1 MAGPGTIVPDPIS
14 GGLGPNSSPQGKTYG
29 IDYRQIQQP
38 EEGIPSW
45 ALSRDAEG
53 IGHEAQELGN
63 LFHEFEGI
71 SSGIQNKAA
80 LQAGALAGAAS
91 GATGHPQYREGLERF
106 SAYSQAFNNAATGA
120 YAVQAEAQADDA
132 AARLRVQANNDPDH
146 FATTYSA
153 VRDAVLK
160 QAPAQAVPVLTE
172 IYNKRLAEGV
182 AALSGSQ
189 AAQQQKVQ
197 HDIYMEGIQRQTS
210 RVAALEGAGDAH
222 SQVQA
227 ADELTKLSTLIDG
240 GVNAGLYSKEEAVAM
255 HVGAMRA
262 ITSQVFETQI
272 DNEIANGGD
281 PVAYLQKFM
290 DAHQA
295 NLKDT
300 SQPAL
305 LSDQEYQKL
314 IRDGLTKMYEHNAT
328 IAFAK
333 KQGTT
338 AQQLRFQQGEQDYTV
353 KLLTSKLTMKDLAI
367 GVANGDIKSSVAR
380 SMRDALLHGSQAK
393 SDPRALYE
401 AYTNPENLD
410 WSSTD
415 VLNLPG
421 LSDADKLKLVQH
433 IQKQRDSWDGTQQ
446 SKHARQ
452 AINAAL
458 KIPPGTPY
466 AALSDDQRTAA
477 LRAQQEYT
485 NEMNAT
491 DPAKRVG
498 LAGSIAQKVVAHV
511 HQEQAADDL
520 KTWGTARQNFINMY
534 GPGSASPLDTD
545 RYESRLKYYDQ
556 QISQAQAAAKV
567 H

>member
-1 MAGPGTIVPDPIS
+1 VAGPGTIIPDPIA
-14 GGLGPNSSPQGKTYG
+14 GGLGPSAAPRGPTG
-29 IDYRQIQQP
+29 VDYRQLQQP
-38 EEGIPSW
+38 EEGVPSW

-53 IGHEAQELGN
+53 VGHEAQALGQ
-63 LFHEFEGI
+63 LFREFEGI
-71 SSGIQNKAA
+71 SNDVHTKVAT
-80 LQAGALAGAAS
+80 QAGAIAGAAS
-91 GATGHPQYREGLERF
+91 GATGHPQYRQGLERF
-106 SAYSQAFNNAATGA
+106 TAYSQAFNNAATGA

-132 AARLRVQANNDPDH
+132 AARLRVQANNDPAH

-160 QAPAQAVPVLTE
+160 QAPAQAVPILTD

-189 AAQQQKVQ
+189 AAEQQKV
-197 HDIYMEGIQRQTS
+197 HRDIYMEGIARQTS
-210 RVAALEGAGDAH
+210 RVAALDGAGDPH
-222 SQVQA
+222 SQAQA
-227 ADELTKLSTLIDG
+227 ADELTKLSTLIEG
-240 GVNAGLYSKEEAVAM
+240 GANAGLYSKDEATAM

-281 PVAYLQKFM
+281 PVGYLQRFM

-305 LSDQEYQKL
+305 LSNDEYQKL
-314 IRDGLTKMYEHNAT
+314 IRGALTKMYEHNAT
-328 IAFAK
+328 IAFDK
-333 KQGTT
+333 KNAVTV
-338 AQQLRFQQGEQDYTV
+338 QQLRFQQGDQDYTV
-353 KLLTSKLTMKDLAI
+353 KLLTGQLTMKGIAI
-367 GVANGDIKSSVAR
+367 GVANGDIKPEIGR
-380 SMRDALLHGSQAK
+380 SLRDQLLHGSQAK

-421 LSDADKLKLVQH
+421 ISDADKLKLVQH

-466 AALSDDQRTAA
+466 AALSEDQRTAA

-485 NEMNAT
+485 NEMNAA

-498 LAGSIAQKVVAHV
+498 MADTIAQKVVAHV
-511 HQEQAADDL
+511 HQQQAVDDL
-520 KTWGTARQNFINMY
+520 KTWGTARQNFISMY
-534 GPGSASPLDTD
+534 GPAATAPMDTD
-545 RYESRLKYYDQ
+545 RYQARLKYYDQ

-567 H
+567 R